1 MPEGIL
7 RFELRVAL
15 RGRLPAGGALAFG
28 ALAAAM
34 TVLGLSTFRTVGL
47 SQVTPSAIAILNVAL
62 LVPTAV
68 ALVAGAVSVQR
79 DRDGGM
85 LAMLRAAGVGTREI
99 AVGKVASTAAVA
111 LALVLAGFAAAALVG
126 AGALT
131 RGDVGAF
138 LGVLAASALAALVAA
153 AIGVLVGTLPVGRSQ
168 AAVLAMAAWLVLALG
183 LDLFMLSL
191 GPALRAGVPAMLGLL
206 VLDPFDSARTLG
218 LLALGADAQL
228 LGPTGALL
236 LDGLGAPRASAL
248 LGALLLLWSV
258 VCTVAAAAALRRG
271 ESR

>member
-1 MPEGIL
+1 MREGIL

-15 RGRLPAGGALAFG
+15 RGRLPAGGALAFA
-28 ALAAAM
+28 ALAGAM

-47 SQVTPSAIAILNVAL
+47 SQLTPSAIALLNVAL

-79 DRDGGM
+79 DRDGG
-85 LAMLRAAGVGTREI
+85 LLSMLRTAGVGTREI
-99 AVGKVASTAAVA
+99 AVSKVASTAAVA
-111 LALVLAGFAAAALVG
+111 LALVCAGFSAAALVA
-126 AGALT
+126 AGVLA
-131 RGDVGAF
+131 RADIAAF
-138 LGVLAASALAALVAA
+138 LGMLAASALAVLVAGA
-153 AIGVLVGTLPVGRSQ
+153 LGVLVGTLAGGRSQ
-168 AAVLAMAAWLVLALG
+168 AAVLAMATWLVLTLG
-183 LDLFMLSL
+183 LDLLMLSL
-191 GPALRAGVPAMLGLL
+191 GPALRAGVPAMAALL

-236 LDGLGAPRASAL
+236 LDGLGTLRASAM
-248 LGALLLLWSV
+248 LGAVLLLWAV
-258 VCTVAAAAALRRG
+258 ACVTAAAAALWRS